1 MRSSFLSLLIAF
13 LAATTLTL
21 PARAGI
27 YGEITLSAA
36 AEQSGAGH
44 ADFKA
49 SRLPVPAQT
58 PLCHLRCR
66 GFVANVPDAP
76 PQQHAGTIAAV
87 EIFAARTLPAATEA
101 AINPTAISPPDSS
114 PPRFT
119 VLRL

>member
-1 MRSSFLSLLIAF
+1 MAL

-36 AEQSGAGH
+36 AGQSGAGH

-49 SRLPVPAQT
+49 GGLPVPAQT

-66 GFVANVPDAP
+66 GFVASVPDAP
-76 PQQHAGTIAAV
+76 PQQHSGMSAAIETV
-87 EIFAARTLPAATEA
+87 TPNPLPAATEA
-101 AINPTAISPPDSS
+101 AIRVAVISPPASS